1 MKQFYPLIVI
11 CTLIISCSSDS
22 DYIKLG
28 ESTSLTFN
36 RNSANATYDFSFI
49 SQDDIYI
56 SLKIEKNE
64 EFESKLFFFKSD
76 ILNNV
81 YLNDILLE
89 ESHIQ
94 NPIIGGSGFYIDFKR
109 DILIVCELFTNNFSE
124 IMFYSRATSSWHD
137 SQILDGVL
145 IDIK

>member
-64 EFESKLFFFKSD
+64 E
-76 ILNNV
+76 
-81 YLNDILLE
+81 
-89 ESHIQ
+89 
-94 NPIIGGSGFYIDFKR
+94 
-109 DILIVCELFTNNFSE
+109 
-124 IMFYSRATSSWHD
+124 
-137 SQILDGVL
+137 
-145 IDIK
+145 

>member
-36 RNSANATYDFSFI
+36 RSSANATYDFSFI

-64 EFESKLFFFKSD
+64 EFESKLFFFKSN